1 MLESILE
8 RTLERPLERTLGR
21 TQLRYNNNLFL
32 DDHVPEVSKGGWFR
46 SRACNEPLWAAGN
59 ENLFV
64 RVLGFHPAT
73 VEDNLAGVEVT
84 NLVARKNIRG

>member
-1 MLESILE
+1 MHAIMLILHIMISISYHD
-8 RTLERPLERTLGR
+8 RT
-21 TQLRYNNNLFL
+21 NLFL

-46 SRACNEPLWAAGN
+46 SGACNEPLWAAGN

-84 NLVARKNIRG
+84 NLVARKNVRG